1 MFRPGEG
8 NPLCPRTRGLLS
20 PGPHPSPSARYQKDG
35 EGWGHRL
42 PERPSPEKTPPARG
56 RPNAD
61 LPRTDGNRRAFR
73 PVTATAPC
81 RGASDEPCLQERPGK
96 GKGARKAA
104 PPCLPDEAGT
114 GRLAGR
120 NTKAPCTQGARRS
133 AMTAGKRRTPANRGG
148 NDGQKGT
155 TARDRQRRT
164 ARRMAARCSCAQARN
179 AMTDGRSLPPFRSCR
194 ACLPELIFLI
204 RRSSP
209 PTRQRGASVRPS
221 SGLQGGPPFR
231 PGRQPHAAGIVLGH
245 AHHLPQRQGQ
255 PVAKERAQ
263 DARVADQQQAFPG
276 KA

>member
-1 MFRPGEG
+1 MA
-8 NPLCPRTRGLLS
+8 RGGTIVS
-20 PGPHPSPSARYQKDG
+20 PV
-35 EGWGHRL
+35 
-42 PERPSPEKTPPARG
+42 RPSPKKMPPARG
-56 RPNAD
+56 QSNAD

-73 PVTATAPC
+73 PVTATASC
-81 RGASDEPCLQERPGK
+81 RGTSVEPCLQERPGK
-96 GKGARKAA
+96 GKDARKAA
-104 PPCLPDEAGT
+104 PPASRMRPGQAAWPAG
-114 GRLAGR
+114 
-120 NTKAPCTQGARRS
+120 NTKAPCVQGARRS

-231 PGRQPHAAGIVLGH
+231 PGRQPHAAGIVLRH